1 MGPLLTCKVHEA
13 LRQAARKGLGRLEC
27 SLDLD
32 RSTTSVEVGA
42 DHWRWQGVCYPFLQ
56 VCKERTVYYWAGEAF
71 APVARYTNSLI
82 KLVPTEWGAPT
93 FEIDGIKMLPTLKVS
108 PFEDA
113 RRKVGLIRPRGKAI
127 LDTCG
132 GLGYFASWCLQGG
145 AASVL
150 SYEKN
155 PDVIWLRSLNPWSPP
170 GAAELE
176 SRTPGAGAALNVGA
190 EPNAAAEPNVGAEP
204 SAAALLPDGPLPPRP
219 GLTLVNS
226 DIAVEIGSLPDRAF
240 DAVLH
245 DPPRFGIAGELYSQ
259 AFYDHLARVLRPRG
273 ALFHYT
279 GSPNKLTTGRD
290 VPKEVAV
297 RLRQAG
303 FSTEMEGDGVL
314 ALRR

>member
-1 MGPLLTCKVHEA
+1 MGPLLTLKVHEA
-13 LRQAARKGLGRLEC
+13 LRTAARLRISAVEC

-32 RSTTSVEVGA
+32 RSRTSVEVSA
-42 DHWRWQGVCYPFLQ
+42 DQWHWQGASYPFLPA
-56 VCKERTVYYWAGEAF
+56 CKDRTIYYWAGQEF

-93 FEIDGIKMLPTLKVS
+93 FEIDGIKMLPTAKVS
-108 PFEDA
+108 PYEDA

-132 GLGYFASWCLQGG
+132 GLGYFASWCLQGQ

-150 SYEKN
+150 SFEKN
-155 PDVIWLRSLNPWSPP
+155 ADVVWLRGLNPWSPVATP
-170 GAAELE
+170 VELE
-176 SRTPGAGAALNVGA
+176 SNLPRAT
-190 EPNAAAEPNVGAEP
+190 
-204 SAAALLPDGPLPPRP
+204 PDGGPSLAAGPLSLAAS
-219 GLTLVNS
+219 GLTLVRGDVAMAIS
-226 DIAVEIGSLPDRAF
+226 SLPDRSF

-273 ALFHYT
+273 QLFHYT
-279 GSPNKLTTGRD
+279 GTPNKLTTGRD
-290 VPKEVAV
+290 VPKEVAS

-303 FSTEMEGDGVL
+303 FSTEMELDGVL
-314 ALRR
+314 AVRRSPLVVSR

>member
-1 MGPLLTCKVHEA
+1 MGPLLTLKVHEA
-13 LRQAARKGLGRLEC
+13 LQKAVRAGAATLDC

-42 DHWRWQGVCYPFLQ
+42 DHWRWQGASYPFMQ
-56 VCKERTVYYWAGEAF
+56 ACKDRTIYYWAGREF

-93 FEIDGIKMLPTLKVS
+93 FEIDGIKMLPTAKVS
-108 PFEDA
+108 PYEDA
-113 RRKVGLIRPRGKAI
+113 QRKVGLIRPRGKVI

-132 GLGYFASWCLQGG
+132 GLGYFAAWCLQGQ

-170 GAAELE
+170 AAAELE
-176 SRTPGAGAALNVGA
+176 SRASGVGALNAG
-190 EPNAAAEPNVGAEP
+190 
-204 SAAALLPDGPLPPRP
+204 SALPLGG
-219 GLTLVNS
+219 GLTLVRG
-226 DIAVEIGSLPDRAF
+226 DVAVEIGSLPDRAF

-259 AFYDHLARVLRPRG
+259 VFYDHLARVLKPRG
-273 ALFHYT
+273 VLFHYT
-279 GSPNKLTTGRD
+279 GTPNRLTSGRD
-290 VPKEVAV
+290 VPKEVAT

-303 FSTEMEGDGVL
+303 FSTQMQGDGVL
-314 ALRR
+314 AIRKSS